1 MNLENTVQR
10 QVELNYR
17 LNDFTI
23 QLRVVVDKIAG
34 KESTEE
40 EIAKPEFIPNGIIDE
55 LQFLQEENKETLQEA
70 ERLLRRLAEATWMPL
85 QEVECLQKTYPTNN

>member
-1 MNLENTVQR
+1 MNLETLTQR
-10 QVELNYR
+10 QEDLNYR

-40 EIAKPEFIPNGIIDE
+40 EIAKPERLTNGILDN
-55 LQFLQEENKETLQEA
+55 LYFLQEENKETLEEA
-70 ERLLRRLAEATWMPL
+70 ERLLIRLSEATW
-85 QEVECLQKTYPTNN
+85 QFEVKTGCTPVSNS